1 MTNQASLRSQLIARR
16 TYNRPLDE
24 KGSVFETWE
33 QTVDRVINHQAWL
46 WGRSSKTQPNH
57 YEIKSELEELRSLM
71 LDRKVLM
78 SGRTLWLGG
87 TEVAKR
93 REASQFNCS
102 FTHVETVYDVVDVLW
117 LLMQGCGVGFRPIIG
132 QLTGFQ
138 KPIKDIEVIRSTRT
152 DKNGK
157 QDNTETYDPDTGVWT
172 IQIGDSA
179 EAWSKS
185 IGKLV
190 SHKFPANKLILDF
203 SQIRPAG
210 ERLKGYGWISSGDE
224 SISKAYLAI
233 ANIFNR
239 RAGSLLSRIDILDVV
254 NWLGTV
260 LSSRRS
266 AEIALFEVGE
276 DEWEEFAVAKRDWWI
291 NNVQRA
297 QSNNSLLFK
306 TKPTKPELQHIFD
319 LMVESG
325 GSEPGFINGQAA
337 TKRAPWFK
345 GCNPCAEILLGNKS
359 FCNLT
364 EVDVA
369 KFKGDSAGLRRAIY
383 IAARANYRQTCVN
396 LLDGILQEAWHLNN
410 EFLRLCGVG
419 LTGIVRRPDLHA
431 YDYAEL
437 QRTATSGAYSMADE
451 LGLPRPKNIT
461 TIKPSGTLSK
471 VMDTTEGVHKPLG
484 KYIFNNVNFG
494 KYDPL
499 VPLCRSAGYKVID
512 NPVDP
517 SAVLITFPV
526 KWDDVP
532 FDRVVKNGMTLE
544 VNLETAVSQLERYK
558 MLMQNWCQQN
568 VSATISYSVEEVPDI
583 VDWLMNN
590 WDNYVGVSFLFRAD
604 PTQTAKDL
612 GYLYLPQEVV
622 TKEVYEAYAAV
633 IQPIELDKSNDIDA
647 PIEDDCVNGSCP
659 IR

>member
-1 MTNQASLRSQLIARR
+1 MTQSLRSKLITRR
-16 TYNRPLDE
+16 TYNRPLDD
-24 KGSVFETWE
+24 KGTVFETWE
-33 QTVDRVINHQAWL
+33 QTVDRVIKHQHWL
-46 WGRSSKTQPNH
+46 WNRADKDTKVSS
-57 YEIKSELEELRSLM
+57 EEMWSELYELRQLM

-87 TEVAKR
+87 TDVAKK

-102 FTHVETVYDVVDVLW
+102 FTNVETVYDVVDVLW
-117 LLMQGCGVGFRPIIG
+117 LLMQGCGVGFRPIVG

-138 KPIKDIEVIRSTRT
+138 KPIPELEIIRSTRT
-152 DKNGK
+152 DKNGE
-157 QDNTETYDPDTGVWT
+157 QHNTETFKDGVWT
-172 IQIGDSA
+172 IRVGDSA

-185 IGKLV
+185 VGKLMA
-190 SHKFPANKLILDF
+190 HKYAADKLVLDF

-210 ERLKGYGWISSGDE
+210 ERLKGYGWICSGDA
-224 SISKAYLAI
+224 SLAKAYEAI
-233 ANIFNR
+233 FNILNR
-239 RAGSLLSRIDILDVV
+239 RAGSLLNRIDLLDIV

-266 AEIALFEVGE
+266 AEIALFEYGE
-276 DEWEEFAVAKRDWWI
+276 EEWQEFAVAKKEFWNGNI
-291 NNVQRA
+291 QRA
-297 QSNNSLLFK
+297 QSNNSLVFR
-306 TKPTKPELQHIFD
+306 TKPTVEELRGIFG

-325 GSEPGFINGQAA
+325 GSEPGFINAVAA
-337 TKRAPWFK
+337 KKRAPWWH
-345 GCNPCAEILLGNKS
+345 GVNPCAEILLGNKS

-364 EVDVA
+364 EVDVG
-369 KFKGDSAGLRRAIY
+369 KFKGNSAGLRRAVY
-383 IAARANYRQTCVN
+383 LAARANYRQTCVN

-419 LTGIVRRPDLHA
+419 LTGVVTRPDLSA

-437 QRTATSGAYSMADE
+437 QRTATAAAYSMADE
-451 LGLPRPKNIT
+451 LGTPRPKNVT

-494 KYDPL
+494 KHDPL
-499 VPLCRSAGYKVID
+499 LPLCRAAGYKVID

-517 SAVLITFPV
+517 EGVLVTFPV
-526 KWDDVP
+526 KYENVE
-532 FDRVVKNGMTLE
+532 FDKWNGME
-544 VNLETAVSQLERYK
+544 VNQESAITQLERYK

-568 VSATISYSVEEVPDI
+568 VSATISYSPDEVEDI
-583 VDWLMNN
+583 IKWLLDN
-590 WDNYVGVSFLFRAD
+590 WDVYVGVSFLFRTD
-604 PTQTAKDL
+604 PTKTAKDL

-622 TKEVYEAYAAV
+622 TKEKYDEYVSRL
-633 IQPIELDKSNDIDA
+633 QPIELDKANDIDA
-647 PIEDDCVNGSCP
+647 EVQDDCATGACP